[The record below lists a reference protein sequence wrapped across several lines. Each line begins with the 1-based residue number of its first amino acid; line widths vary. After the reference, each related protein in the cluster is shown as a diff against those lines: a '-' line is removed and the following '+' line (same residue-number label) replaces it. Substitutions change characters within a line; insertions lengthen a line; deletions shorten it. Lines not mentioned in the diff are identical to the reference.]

1 MKYTI
6 SLTSLLLLLLLQAGC
21 ASSHSSGT
29 GASSAP
35 TVSGYI
41 DTSVN
46 LRR

>member
-1 MKYTI
+1 MRN
-6 SLTSLLLLLLLQAGC
+6 LNLLLRTTALFLILTGC
-21 ASSHSSGT
+21 ASNHSQSSGANS
-29 GASSAP
+29 GP